1 MSGEARMSREASVS
15 KKQGGA
21 LLARRPA
28 LVQEATS
35 NGYEAT
41 ANDSERFS
49 VGLTVP
55 STAGFS

>member
-1 MSGEARMSREASVS
+1 MSREARMSREASVS

-21 LLARRPA
+21 LLARRPV
-28 LVQEATS
+28 LVPEATS

-49 VGLTVP
+49 VGLT
-55 STAGFS
+55 AGHP